1 MQAMTWSHFDVTAT
15 VSPLECYAL
24 DHAWHAG
31 HALDKRADFA
41 LVRQLLGATTVGNR
55 VVSSEGF
62 RDQLTTAY
70 DIGTTKL
77 LPAHGAAPFWTVPM
91 TMLVY
96 HDSTV
101 HDWWE
106 LHNYNANS
114 HGPFEHVSRFGRKSD
129 GYARQKAAMDA
140 LYGCPPNLFP
150 FGRQYRWLDLATR
163 KTESY
168 SVRFEDAAVQEALAA
183 ARPVARLHSQ
193 IGRLELLSHEFL
205 TEDGAVQATTFAG
218 GTRIMAN
225 FAETPRTVAGSAE
238 IQALR
243 WRIETR

>member
-1 MQAMTWSHFDVTAT
+1 M
-15 VSPLECYAL
+15 L
-24 DHAWHAG
+24 D
-31 HALDKRADFA
+31 RCADFA
-41 LVRQLLGATTVGNR
+41 LVRQLLGASTVGNR

-62 RDQLTTAY
+62 RDHLTTAY

-77 LPAHGAAPFWTVPM
+77 LSAHGVAPFWTVPM

-114 HGPFEHVSRFGRKSD
+114 QGRFERVSRFGRKSD

-150 FGRQYRWLDLATR
+150 FGRQYRWLDLAAR

-168 SVRFEDAAVQEALAA
+168 SVHFEDAAVQEALAVA
-183 ARPVARLHSQ
+183 LPVARLHGR
-193 IGRLELLSHEFL
+193 IGMQELLSHEFL
-205 TEDGAVQATTFAG
+205 SEDGAVQATTFAD
-218 GTRIMAN
+218 GTRVIAN
-225 FAETPRTVAGSAE
+225 FSDARRAIDGSAE
-238 IQALR
+238 LGALS